1 MTEQQREDELLSELL
16 DLHEEDTHETQI
28 IYGSAQQP
36 LLTQHEEQ
44 ALLKAANAIGT
55 PTLAPDD
62 YQPAHESG
70 YGSFLSDL
78 AGVLRKHPLLAVAA
92 VGGLALVLSRRRS
105 RR

>member
-16 DLHEEDTHETQI
+16 DLHEDTHETQI
-28 IYGSAQQP
+28 IHGSAQQP

-62 YQPAHESG
+62 YQPANESG

-78 AGVLRKHPLLAVAA
+78 AGVLRKHPMLAVAA
-92 VGGLALVLSRRRS
+92 MGGLALVLGRRRS